1 MQLTITNNLERVAA
15 KLGVLEK
22 QATFAT
28 AVALTR
34 TARDIQVAIRDEMQ
48 QVFDRPT
55 RFTLNSLFL
64 RPATKVKLEARV
76 WVKDSERPSHYIK
89 PEIEGGARPQKRF
102 EELLRQRGILA
113 PDERVVPGQGAK
125 LDAFG
130 NMGRGQIVQILS
142 QLRAFNL
149 SGSMQ
154 NATNSRRSR
163 AKRAQVQYFYAIK
176 GRTMDFGRNKGR
188 AQHLQS
194 GVYAKTADGRIVP
207 VMLFVRSAV
216 YQKRLPF
223 FATGRRVFDR
233 NFERHFETE
242 YRKALATAKWGRP

>member
-64 RPATKVKLEARV
+64 RPATKVRLEARV

-113 PDERVVPGQGAK
+113 PDERIVPGQGAK

-149 SGSMQ
+149 AGSSQ
-154 NATNSRRSR
+154 NATNSKRSR
-163 AKRAQVQYFYAIK
+163 AKRAKVSYFYAVK
-176 GRTMDFGRNKGR
+176 GKVMDFGQNKGR
-188 AQHLQS
+188 VQHLRS
-194 GVYAKTADGRIVP
+194 GIYARTEDGRIVP
-207 VMLFVRSAV
+207 VMVFVKSTN
-216 YQKRLPF
+216 YKKRLRF
-223 FATGRRVFDR
+223 FEVGRRVFDR
-233 NFERHFETE
+233 NFERNFEVE
-242 YRKALATAKWGRP
+242 YRKALATAKWGRA